1 LSGAKEHL
9 HRQGPPERR
18 LSPDNRYPER
28 FSAKWTQPQPT
39 EVHPMATEPVYLS
52 DTRPDFAPFEESAG
66 SIRGFAYTGDL
77 KSELKTGR
85 LTRPDAIALLDDMLA
100 IRELEEMI
108 VRLRSGGYDPLPG
121 YDYRGPTHVSI
132 GQEGSAVGASSVLRA
147 DDHVTSSH
155 RGHGDAIAKGFAS
168 IRLLPDEALRPRVP
182 WSTAKDRDALVADA
196 LEEHVYRTI
205 AELFGKEE
213 GYCRGRGGGMHIGDF
228 STGHLGANAIVGGS
242 VPIATGAA
250 MALRYRGS
258 DRVVCCFAGDG
269 AYANGVVL
277 EALNWASQDQWTNH
291 LAGEKCCGLPIIF
304 FIQNNHYGMTHRTD
318 EEVMGVRHLARR
330 AAGFAENN
338 MHAEVVN
345 GMDVLAVR
353 DAVERAAE
361 ICRKGEGPV
370 MIEASTYRYYGHSLS
385 DPRNEYRTKDEEA
398 AWRAVDP
405 IENLKR
411 QLLESGASEAEV
423 AAVEANAR
431 ERNAKA
437 AIRASKATDPSPADV
452 LKYLYTD
459 TAADVVP
466 EGENGAATFAD
477 PPVAKRVNG
486 EISYKDALREGLIEE
501 MLRDKRVI
509 TYGEDIADYG
519 GAFKLTKGLL
529 EAFGRNRIFNTP
541 ISEAC
546 ICGTAV
552 GASMVGLRPVVELMY
567 MDFALMASDQIAN
580 QAGKWHYMSG
590 AQVEVP
596 IVIRAS
602 VGAGKGY
609 GGQHSQSLE
618 SVFTHIP
625 GLWVVYP
632 SNPADAKALLKS
644 AIRTNNPV
652 MFVESQSLY
661 PTKGIVPEGEHLE
674 PIGVARIARAG
685 SDATIVAW
693 GPAVLDALKAA
704 ERLKAERG
712 IETEVID
719 LRSLVPLD
727 METVLTSVRKTG
739 RCVVASQAIVI
750 GSFVNEIIARIQS
763 EAFDFLDAPIGR
775 VGAANGISP
784 QAESLEKAFLPNA
797 NDIFEAVSAT
807 L

>member
-1 LSGAKEHL
+1 M
-9 HRQGPPERR
+9 
-18 LSPDNRYPER
+18 
-28 FSAKWTQPQPT
+28 
-39 EVHPMATEPVYLS
+39 VTEPAYKS

-66 SIRGFAYTGDL
+66 SIRGFDFAGDAG
-77 KSELKTGR
+77 SEIASGR
-85 LTRPDAIALLDDMLA
+85 VTASAALDLLDDMLA

-108 VRLRSGGYDPLPG
+108 VRLRSGGYDPLPS

-132 GQEGSAVGASSVLRA
+132 GQEATSVGACSALRP

-155 RGHGDAIAKGFAS
+155 RGHGDAIAKGFAAVRAMS
-168 IRLLPDEALRPRVP
+168 DEALRARAP
-182 WSTAKDRDALVADA
+182 WSSASTHEGLLADA

-277 EALNWASQDQWTNH
+277 ESLNWASQEQWTNH
-291 LAGEKCCGLPIIF
+291 LAGAQARGLPVIYLIV
-304 FIQNNHYGMTHRTD
+304 NNHYGMTHRTD
-318 EEVMGVRHLARR
+318 EEVMGVKHLARR

-353 DAVERAAE
+353 DAMERAAS
-361 ICRKGEGPV
+361 ICRDGRGPV
-370 MIEASTYRYYGHSLS
+370 LIEASTYRYYGHSLS
-385 DPRNEYRTKDEEA
+385 DPRNEYRTREEEA

-405 IENLKR
+405 IERLKG
-411 QLLESGASEAEV
+411 QLLAAGV
-423 AAVEANAR
+423 ADAAALADIELRAH
-431 ERNAKA
+431 ERNARA
-437 AIRASKATDPSPADV
+437 AVRASQATDPAPADL

-466 EGENGAATFAD
+466 DPEGAVVTYAE

-486 EISYKDALREGLIEE
+486 ATTYKDALREALVEE
-501 MLRDKRVI
+501 MLRDRRVI
-509 TYGEDIADYG
+509 VYGEDVADYG
-519 GAFKLTKGLL
+519 GAFKLTKDLL
-529 EAFGRNRIFNTP
+529 EAFGRQRVFNTP

-590 AQVEVP
+590 AQTEVP
-596 IVIRAS
+596 LVIRAS

-625 GLWVVYP
+625 GIYVVYP
-632 SNPADAKALLKS
+632 ATPADAKGLLKS

-652 MFVESQSLY
+652 LFVESQGLY
-661 PTKGIVPEGEHLE
+661 STKGVVPEGEYLE
-674 PIGVARIARAG
+674 PLGVARVIREGA
-685 SDATIVAW
+685 DATIVAW
-693 GPAVLDALKAA
+693 GPAVLDALTAA
-704 ERLKAERG
+704 ERLKAEQG
-712 IETEVID
+712 VETEVID

-727 METVLTSVRKTG
+727 METVLASVRKTG
-739 RCVVASQAIVI
+739 RCVVASQAVLI
-750 GSFVNEIIARIQS
+750 GSFVNEIVARIQL
-763 EAFDFLDAPIGR
+763 EAFDYLDAPVGR
-775 VGAANGISP
+775 IGAANGISP
-784 QAESLEKAFLPNA
+784 QAEGLERAFLPNSG
-797 NDIFEAVSAT
+797 DIYAAVAAI